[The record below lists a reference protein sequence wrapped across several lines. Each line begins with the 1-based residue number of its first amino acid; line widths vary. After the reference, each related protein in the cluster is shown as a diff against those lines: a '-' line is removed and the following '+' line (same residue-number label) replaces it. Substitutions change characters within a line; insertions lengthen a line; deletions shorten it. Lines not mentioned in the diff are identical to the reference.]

1 MLYVF
6 TLCLAFLLSLAATL
20 LVRRVARAYGLV
32 AYPRADRWHTQP
44 TALFG
49 GVAIGAAMLASFLGV
64 AAPAGLLATG
74 GVRTLL
80 ACSLAMFL
88 LGAIDDR
95 LRLRPGGKL
104 LFQLLI
110 ALVFTRYGW
119 RLHWLPHSALDHA
132 LTVLWLVGIT
142 NALNLLDNIDGL
154 AGGVT
159 AIGASVLV
167 LLCHGAG
174 QPAYAALAAALVGAT
189 CGFLVFNFNPASIF
203 MGDCGSLLLGFQL
216 AGLALVT
223 AQPGGRRN
231 LLAVLLGPVL
241 LLLLPI
247 LDTALVTISRKLAGR
262 PISTGGRDHTSH
274 RLVALG
280 LSERAATLTLWALSA
295 LAGGAAVL
303 IQTTEVFVG
312 LALAALLLVALVYL
326 AVFLGKVQVYGAH
339 PERSPALLRWLS
351 RWRRLFEVISDVACI
366 ILAYYLAFLLRYE
379 GQLPGP
385 VAEQLLRSLPV
396 LGLVQLGAFFTFGLY
411 RSVWGASS
419 AGDLLQ
425 QLRPVLA
432 AAALSSAAVLIQ
444 FRFTGFSRAVLAIDG
459 VLLLLGVSGSR
470 LSFRLMA
477 AVVRRLR
484 RPPPPRARRALIYG
498 AGRHGELLLQECED
512 GSLASLD
519 YSGLVPVGFIDDDP
533 QKRGRVVGGLQVLGG
548 AADLPGILPE
558 TAAAELLVAVQP
570 LPPERLAQL
579 RATCD
584 QAGVRLRTMRI
595 ALE

>member
-1 MLYVF
+1 MLYAF
-6 TLCLAFLLSLAATL
+6 TTCFAFLLSLAATW
-20 LVRRVARAYGLV
+20 LVRRVARARGLV
-32 AYPRADRWHTQP
+32 AQPRVDRWHTQP

-49 GVAIGAAMLASFLGV
+49 GVAIGLALALAFAASAALARPLQ
-64 AAPAGLLATG
+64 G
-74 GVRTLL
+74 GVLVLL
-80 ACSLAMFL
+80 GCSLAMFL
-88 LGAIDDR
+88 LGAVDDM
-95 LRLRPGGKL
+95 LHLRPGMKL
-104 LFQLLI
+104 LVQVLVALI
-110 ALVFTRYGW
+110 FTRYGF
-119 RLHWLPHSALDHA
+119 RLRWLPHSALDHA

-247 LDTALVTISRKLAGR
+247 LDTALVTVSRKLAGR
-262 PISTGGRDHTSH
+262 PIATGGRDHTSH

-280 LSERAATLTLWALSA
+280 LSERTATLTLWALSA
-295 LAGGAAVL
+295 LVGGAAVL
-303 IQTTEVFVG
+303 IQTIEVFVG
-312 LALAALLLVALVYL
+312 LALVALLLVALVYL
-326 AVFLGKVQVYGAH
+326 AVFLGQVPVYGAR
-339 PERSPALLRWLS
+339 PGERSALWLFLS
-351 RWRRLFEVISDVACI
+351 RWRRLFEVISDSAWI
-366 ILAYYLAFLLRYE
+366 ALAYYLAFLLRYE
-379 GQLPGP
+379 GQLSAP
-385 VAEQLLRSLPV
+385 VAEQMLRSLPV
-396 LGLVQLGAFFTFGLY
+396 LGLTQLGAFIAFGLY
-411 RSVWGASS
+411 RSMWGASS

-432 AAALSSAAVLIQ
+432 AAALSSIAVLLQ
-444 FRFTGFSRAVLAIDG
+444 CRFSGFSRAVLAIDG
-459 VLLLLGVSGSR
+459 ALLLLGVSGSR

-477 AVVRRLR
+477 AAARRLR
-484 RPPPPRARRALIYG
+484 RPPSPHSRRVLIYG
-498 AGRHGELLLQECED
+498 AGRHGELLVQECEES
-512 GSLASLD
+512 SLE
-519 YSGLVPVGFIDDDP
+519 GGVVPVGFIDDDP
-533 QKRGRVVGGLQVLGG
+533 QKRGRVVSGLQVLGSS
-548 AADLPGILPE
+548 AELPALLSE
-558 TAAAELLVAVQP
+558 TAAAELIIATHP
-570 LPPERLAQL
+570 LPPERLAAL
-579 RATCD
+579 RLTCD
-584 QAGVRLRTMRI
+584 EAGVCLRTMRI